1 MGQMLVMTCGLGGVI
16 RIGEVIRVAVQGRRN
31 DRVAVCVNAPAGS
44 ELAFDGTVLSSLP
57 MQDGRLSY
65 YFSLRKVR
73 RFCIDDV
80 QVMVWLPGD
89 AVPMAAE
96 CCNYVHV
103 GIATSAGLC
112 ISYKHE
118 GCGSDIRRA
127 GARHLCN

>member
-16 RIGEVIRVAVQGRRN
+16 RIGEVIRVAVQGRQN
-31 DRVAVCVNAPAGS
+31 DRVAVCVTAPAGS

-57 MQDGRLSY
+57 MQDGGLSY

-96 CCNYVHV
+96 CCDYVHV
-103 GIATSAGLC
+103 GIARSGGLC

>member
-16 RIGEVIRVAVQGRRN
+16 RIGGLIRVAVQGRRN
-31 DRVAVCVNAPAGS
+31 DRVAVRVTAPVDS
-44 ELAFDGTVLSSLP
+44 ELAFDGAVLSSLP
-57 MQDGRLSY
+57 MQDGKVSY
-65 YFSLRKVR
+65 YFPLLQAR

-89 AVPMAAE
+89 AVSMTAE

-103 GIATSAGLC
+103 GIATSGGLC
-112 ISYKHE
+112 ISYMHE
-118 GCGSDIRRA
+118 ADGSNIRRA